1 MVHDMQVS
9 RPFRS
14 IKTRKLTKNREKT
27 NLKGGKRSVFFTG
40 GNSTCWAHIRCHY
53 DIYKQRCDEKDI
65 PVNHHAIPRQV
76 LRAIEE
82 EKLNGGKAQVKIYQV
97 LEKTA
102 GPWEFSR
109 EDVLHAVVQFVACD
123 DQVWLEVLKYLLY
136 WWMVKSLAVAGKDLF
151 RNCLSAMRP
160 KAVKRDMPSTHD
172 VTTYIHNQFVNWL
185 KELKSDISVSFI
197 NDCITGI
204 TYSMR

>member
-1 MVHDMQVS
+1 MQVS

-27 NLKGGKRSVFFTG
+27 NLKGGKRSAFFTG
-40 GNSTCWAHIRCHY
+40 GNSTCRAHICCHY
-53 DIYKQRCDEKDI
+53 DIYKQRCDKKDI

-109 EDVLHAVVQFVACD
+109 EDVLHAVAQFVACD

-136 WWMVKSLAVAGKDLF
+136 
-151 RNCLSAMRP
+151 
-160 KAVKRDMPSTHD
+160 
-172 VTTYIHNQFVNWL
+172 
-185 KELKSDISVSFI
+185 
-197 NDCITGI
+197 
-204 TYSMR
+204 